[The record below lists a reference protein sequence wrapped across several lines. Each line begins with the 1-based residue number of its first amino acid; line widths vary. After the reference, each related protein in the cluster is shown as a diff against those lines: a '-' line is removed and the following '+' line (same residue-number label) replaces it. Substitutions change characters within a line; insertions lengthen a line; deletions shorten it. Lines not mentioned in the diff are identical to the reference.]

1 MAMMEDQ
8 LMLNRRE
15 TEELIERYCLG
26 QLTPEELRIF
36 DQWRESDPELS
47 QAIDDHRLITD
58 AFLVYAE
65 RSDLRKRLA
74 SIHDEM
80 ETEQMRFSAPMKKI
94 AGNAAA
100 SSGTIV
106 QLWRRY
112 KMVAVA
118 AAVAIVAVS
127 ATILTFNLAGV
138 GNNKQQSAYQELRR
152 EVESIKRR
160 QKAMISNIN
169 EKQETPG
176 EAPQKTFTGSGFALN
191 RDGFVL
197 TSYHVVEDARAVYI
211 SNEKFDQLKM
221 KVVYTNPHLDMAL
234 LKVEDDK
241 FKGFEEVPYSLRK
254 AVADPGEK
262 VYTLG
267 FPREEMVFGEGS
279 VSSYTGFEGDTAAYQ
294 ISIPVNPGNS
304 GGPLFDNQGNL
315 IGIISGR
322 NASAEGASFA
332 VKSKWLADDILEHTG
347 EKISFPAKKNLK
359 SLDRASQVRKSK
371 DFIFMVKVIN

>member
-1 MAMMEDQ
+1 MAKMEDQ

-58 AFLVYAE
+58 AFLVYAD
-65 RSDLRKRLA
+65 RADLRRKLA
-74 SIHDEM
+74 AIHDEM
-80 ETEQMRFSAPMKKI
+80 ETEQMRFAAPMKKVSE
-94 AGNAAA
+94 ASAPGNR
-100 SSGTIV
+100 IV
-106 QLWRRY
+106 QLWRKY
-112 KMVAVA
+112 KMVSVA
-118 AAVAIVAVS
+118 AAAAIVAVS
-127 ATILTFNLAGV
+127 VTIISFNLAGV
-138 GNNKQQSAYQELRR
+138 GTNKQQSAYQELRR

-160 QKAMISNIN
+160 QKAMISNIS
-169 EKQETPG
+169 EKQEPAG
-176 EAPQKTFTGSGFALN
+176 EIPQKTFTGSGFALN

-197 TSYHVVEDARAVYI
+197 TSYHVVEDAKAVFI
-211 SNEKFDQLKM
+211 SNEKFDQMKM
-221 KVVYTNPHLDMAL
+221 KVVYTNPQLDMAL
-234 LKVEDDK
+234 LKVDDEK
-241 FKGFEEVPYSLRK
+241 FKGFEEVPYSFRK

-332 VKSKWLADDILEHTG
+332 VKSKWLADDILSHTE

-359 SLDRASQVRKSK
+359 GLDRASQVRRSK
-371 DFIFMVKVIN
+371 DFVFMVKVIN

>member
-1 MAMMEDQ
+1 MGKMEDQ
-8 LMLNRRE
+8 YMLNRRE

-36 DQWRESDPELS
+36 EQWRESDPELS

-65 RSDLRKRLA
+65 RSALRHKLA
-74 SIHDEM
+74 FMQDEM
-80 ETEQMRFSAPMKKI
+80 ESEQMRFAAPMKKV
-94 AGNAAA
+94 AGEN
-100 SSGTIV
+100 SKQGTII
-106 QLWRRY
+106 QLWRKY
-112 KMVAVA
+112 KMAAVA
-118 AAVAIVAVS
+118 AMVTIVAVS
-127 ATILTFNLAGV
+127 ATIISFNIAGV
-138 GNNKQQSAYQELRR
+138 GGNKQQSAYQELRR

-160 QKAMISNIN
+160 QKAMISNIS

-176 EAPQKTFTGSGFALN
+176 ELPQKTFTGSGFALN

-197 TSYHVVEDARAVYI
+197 TSFHVVEDAKAVFI
-211 SNEKFDQLKM
+211 SNEKFEQLKM
-221 KVVYTNPHLDMAL
+221 KVVYTNPQLDMAL
-234 LKVEDDK
+234 LKVDDEK
-241 FKGFEEVPYSLRK
+241 FKGFEEVPYSFRK
-254 AVADPGEK
+254 VVADPGEK

-279 VSSYTGFEGDTAAYQ
+279 VSSYTGYEGDTAAYQ

-332 VKSKWLADDILEHTG
+332 IKSKWLADDILGHTE
-347 EKISFPAKKNLK
+347 EKISFPSKKNLK
-359 SLDRASQVRKSK
+359 GLDRASQVRKSK

>member
-1 MAMMEDQ
+1 MVKMEDQ
-8 LMLNRRE
+8 YMLNRRE

-36 DQWRESDPELS
+36 EQWRESDPELS

-58 AFLVYAE
+58 AFSVYAE
-65 RSDLRKRLA
+65 RSALRSKLVLLQ
-74 SIHDEM
+74 DEM
-80 ETEQMRFSAPMKKI
+80 ESEQMRFSAPMKKI
-94 AGNAAA
+94 AGEHNNQ
-100 SSGTIV
+100 SKLV
-106 QLWRRY
+106 QLWKKY
-112 KMVAVA
+112 KMVTVA
-118 AAVAIVAVS
+118 AVVTIVAVS
-127 ATILTFNLAGV
+127 ATIISFNIAGV
-138 GNNKQQSAYQELRR
+138 GGNKQQSAYQELRR

-176 EAPQKTFTGSGFALN
+176 ELPQKTFTGSGFALN

-197 TSYHVVEDARAVYI
+197 TSFHVVEDAKSVFI

-221 KVVYTNPHLDMAL
+221 KVVYTNPQLDMAL
-234 LKVEDDK
+234 LKVDDEK

-279 VSSYTGFEGDTAAYQ
+279 VSSYTGYEGDTAAYQ

-332 VKSKWLADDILEHTG
+332 VKSKWLADDILEHTE

-359 SLDRASQVRKSK
+359 GLDRASQVRKSK